1 MKNTKVAL
9 VANVAVTAI
18 LLASMLTEDAL
29 AKRCRSKGGEVH
41 QVLAQACINNQNQNA
56 RCINTG
62 LQQAGHDLSGNTIG
76 NQP

>member
-1 MKNTKVAL
+1 MKNTTVAL
-9 VANVAVTAI
+9 VAVVAVTAI

-41 QVLAQACINNQNQNA
+41 QVLAQACINQND

-62 LQQAGHDLSGNTIG
+62 LQQAGHDLSGNAIG

>member
-1 MKNTKVAL
+1 MKNTTVAL
-9 VANVAVTAI
+9 VAVVAVAAI

-41 QVLAQACINNQNQNA
+41 QVLAQACINQNA

-62 LQQAGHDLSGNTIG
+62 LQQAGHDLSGNAIG

>member
-1 MKNTKVAL
+1 MKNTTVAL
-9 VANVAVTAI
+9 VAVVAVTAI

-29 AKRCRSKGGEVH
+29 AKKCRSKGGEV
-41 QVLAQACINNQNQNA
+41 LAQACINQNA

-62 LQQAGHDLSGNTIG
+62 LQQAGHDLSGNAIG